1 MSEELA
7 ESREQRA
14 GRRKQEEDLIY
25 RMEINSVGYPFTI
38 DYCLLPS
45 LIHHSLLTITYCLP
59 IPPFSPQCDGR
70 NNGDDKTNY
79 KYGGGH
85 EEKLKKRV
93 FK

>member
-1 MSEELA
+1 MSDELA
-7 ESREQRA
+7 ESREQEA
-14 GRRKQEEDLIY
+14 ELIH

-38 DYCLLPS
+38 DYCLLPF
-45 LIHHSLLTITYCLP
+45 LIHHYPFIIDYYLLP

>member
-1 MSEELA
+1 MSDELA
-7 ESREQRA
+7 ESRKQRA
-14 GRRKQEEDLIY
+14 GRRKQEADLIY

-38 DYCLLPS
+38 DYYL
-45 LIHHSLLTITYCLP
+45 LP

>member
-38 DYCLLPS
+38 DYYL
-45 LIHHSLLTITYCLP
+45 LP
-59 IPPFSPQCDGR
+59 IPPFPPQCDGR